1 VKRIF
6 AWGFAPRLAG
16 TTAQSGAL
24 ECAPLVSQLPRPLT
38 TSVPSWVLVMTI
50 VVFAI
55 AGSAIAEPQ
64 TDTESAPDA
73 TMDEIVVRGQQPAPP
88 DLFIVSPERATLIQ
102 SDTTKLLE
110 LVPGGDVIDNGPLS
124 GQVQYRGMFGSRVDV
139 RVNDMYINPGG
150 PNWMDPPLHYA
161 PRPIVENLEV
171 DRGITSV
178 RVGAETIG
186 GSARAK
192 LKRSDFGSSS
202 EFRFGADLEAGGRS
216 VNESFSGGGIV
227 SASNNRHRFHVLGS
241 AEIGDDMRAGH
252 GTIRPSEHERYSYGG
267 GYGIRLGEHDLGVD
281 YRHSDT
287 EPTGNPALPM
297 DIRYLN
303 TELLG
308 GDYSGRWSEVD
319 FAAKIYYSDVDHAMD
334 NVSQRTPPGP
344 SRRNDTESDGLG
356 WKFEA
361 SYAVGPGTL
370 AVGTDGHRA
379 THDARITDPTNPA
392 FFVDA
397 FRDVRR
403 RRYGMFA
410 EWKGEPVDQW
420 EAELGFRY
428 TRVSAKAGRVDALPA
443 QAPGAPQVLRNRF
456 NAASRNQSDDLFDVV
471 LKLGREI
478 VPGLQFELGAGRKTR
493 APSYLERYAWIPTQ
507 ASSGLADFNNY
518 VGDIKLD
525 HEISYEVEGGFE
537 WRTQWVYLAPRAFYR
552 QVDDYIQGSPVEVTP
567 ENLPVIMVSTA
578 NGDPTPL
585 EFTNLKAE
593 FYGFDVAYGVDLP
606 FDLELGGILS
616 WVRGKRRDINDD
628 LYRVTPL
635 RGRSTLSYRRE
646 SWSVS
651 IEGVYAAR
659 QNHVSKT
666 NSETK
671 TGGYGIANCFG
682 RWEVSKGIALEL
694 GLENIFD
701 ESYDDHLAG
710 FNRVA
715 NSAAKVGDRLPGPG
729 RSVFGRI
736 TGRY

>member
-1 VKRIF
+1 MTLCVF
-6 AWGFAPRLAG
+6 ALAG
-16 TTAQSGAL
+16 PALAEAQD
-24 ECAPLVSQLPRPLT
+24 
-38 TSVPSWVLVMTI
+38 
-50 VVFAI
+50 
-55 AGSAIAEPQ
+55 
-64 TDTESAPDA
+64 DTESKPDA
-73 TMDEIVVRGQQPAPP
+73 AIDEIVVRGQQPAPP

-102 SDTTKLLE
+102 ADTTKLLE
-110 LVPGGDVIDNGPLS
+110 LVPGGDVVDNGPVS

-161 PRPIVENLEV
+161 PRPLVENLEV
-171 DRGITSV
+171 DRGISSV
-178 RVGAETIG
+178 RVGAEAIG

-227 SASNNRHRFHVLGS
+227 SMSNDRHRFHVLGS

-287 EPTGNPALPM
+287 ELTGNPALPM
-297 DIRYLN
+297 DIRFVN
-303 TELLG
+303 TELAS
-308 GDYSGRWSEVD
+308 GDYSGRWGEVD

-334 NVSQRTPPGP
+334 NVSQRTPPGLVP
-344 SRRNDTESDGLG
+344 KSRRNDTESDGLG

-361 SYAVGPGTL
+361 SHAVGQGTL

-392 FFVDA
+392 FFVEA
-397 FRDVRR
+397 FEDVRR
-403 RRYGMFA
+403 RRYGVFA
-410 EWKGEPVDQW
+410 EWKGEPADRW

-428 TRVSAKAGRVDALPA
+428 TRVLAKAGRVDALSA
-443 QAPGAPQVLRNRF
+443 QTPGGSQVLRDRF
-456 NAASRNQSDDLFDVV
+456 NAASRDQSDDLFDVV
-471 LKLGREI
+471 VKLGREI
-478 VPGLQFELGAGRKTR
+478 VPGLQFELGAGRRTR

-507 ASSGLADFNNY
+507 ASSGFADFNNY
-518 VGDIKLD
+518 VGDIELD
-525 HEISYEVEGGFE
+525 HEASYEIDGGFE
-537 WRTQWVYLAPRAFYR
+537 WRTKRAYLAPRAFYR
-552 QVDDYIQGSPVEVTP
+552 HVDDYIQGSPVEITP
-567 ENLPVIMVSTA
+567 ENLPVIGVSTA

-606 FDLELGGILS
+606 FDLEFGGILS
-616 WVRGKRRDINDD
+616 WVRGKRRDIDDD
-628 LYRVTPL
+628 LYRVAPL

-646 SWSVS
+646 NWSVS

-666 NSETK
+666 NSEAK
-671 TGGYGIANCFG
+671 TSGYGIANLFG
-682 RWEVSKGIALEL
+682 RWEVSRGIALEL
-694 GLENIFD
+694 GLENVFD

-710 FNRVA
+710 YNRVA

-736 TGRY
+736 TGRF